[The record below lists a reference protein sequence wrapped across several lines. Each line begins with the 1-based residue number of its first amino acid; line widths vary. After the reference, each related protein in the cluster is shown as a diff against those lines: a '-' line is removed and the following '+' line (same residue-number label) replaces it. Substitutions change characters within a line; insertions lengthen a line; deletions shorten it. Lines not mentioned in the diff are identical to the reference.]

1 MLGRAGAV
9 AWGSNPMTSPNPKP
23 AMQMLRALGDDAAGN
38 SDHLLNLVGDELHAI
53 AEAYLRR
60 ERAEHT
66 LQPTALVHEAYLRLV
81 DTTAIQGGDR
91 NRFLS
96 IAARAMRRVLVDHAR
111 RHQAV
116 RRGGGGGQRVTLHPD
131 LETAGT
137 KDMDILELH
146 EALERFSAVDE
157 RAARVV
163 EMRFFAGL
171 SIDETA
177 EALGVSDR
185 TVDNDWY
192 VARAWLMREL
202 AGFLSN

>member
-1 MLGRAGAV
+1 
-9 AWGSNPMTSPNPKP
+9 MTSPNPKP
-23 AMQMLRALGDDAAGN
+23 AMQMLRALGDDAASN
-38 SDHLLNLVGDELHAI
+38 SDHLFNLVGDELHAI

-111 RHQAV
+111 RHQAA

-137 KDMDILELH
+137 KDVDILELH
-146 EALERFSAVDE
+146 GALERFSAVDE

-202 AGFLSN
+202 SGFLPN